1 MFSQLLK
8 TNLMSET
15 TVSQAQP
22 AFQMFEFSSI
32 KANNRSTRF
41 RSGVFIT
48 NFEFIWQ
55 IALVCF
61 LLTLNM

>member
-32 KANNRSTRF
+32 KANNRSTRCC
-41 RSGVFIT
+41 SGVIIT
-48 NFEFIWQ
+48 NFEFI
-55 IALVCF
+55 
-61 LLTLNM
+61 

>member
-32 KANNRSTRF
+32 KANNRSTRC
-41 RSGVFIT
+41 RSGS
-48 NFEFIWQ
+48 
-55 IALVCF
+55 L
-61 LLTLNM
+61 LLTLSLFDRLP